1 MAEVLTE
8 DYMSSEDTDID
19 EAGKSANSVKELS
32 WESRMLIKR
41 KKAFDKFYVGQ
52 QSKRTRD
59 RSIKRVRGSMLA
71 NRDMPE
77 DCPEWA
83 VLNTQEEIN

>member
-1 MAEVLTE
+1 MTEVLTE

-19 EAGKSANSVKELS
+19 QAGKSVYSVKELS
-32 WESRMLIKR
+32 WESRKLIKR

-59 RSIKRVRGSMLA
+59 RSIKRGSMLA
-71 NRDMPE
+71 NRDKPE
-77 DCPEWA
+77 DFPEWA